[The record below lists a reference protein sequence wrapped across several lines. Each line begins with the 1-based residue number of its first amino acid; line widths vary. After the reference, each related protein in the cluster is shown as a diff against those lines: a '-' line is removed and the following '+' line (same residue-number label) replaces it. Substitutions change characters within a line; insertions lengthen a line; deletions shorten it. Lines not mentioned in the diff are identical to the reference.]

1 MTNRTGRTLCAI
13 ATATLAAGALFSGAV
28 QADGEAGE
36 HVEAMHEHIDTYVSD
51 ARAMTETA
59 SGLADAYAGGEA
71 ADPQALIDKWESVK
85 LHAAIE
91 TTAAT
96 IYASIWQGIYG
107 VKEAIE
113 KERPDEAVR
122 EQVDALDHALWQ
134 GVGAV
139 RLAAMQQKRGGG
151 PGGDDARGHGA
162 SGPVATIGEIEHNLD
177 RVVAEYAE
185 GETKEAKELVHSTY
199 MERFE
204 GIEGLLIEQDAE
216 LVEALEKDFNVT
228 LPRLI
233 DQGAELSE
241 LRGAVDAMKEK
252 LERAEGLAA
261 KAGGDKEE
269 VF

>member
-1 MTNRTGRTLCAI
+1 
-13 ATATLAAGALFSGAV
+13 
-28 QADGEAGE
+28 
-36 HVEAMHEHIDTYVSD
+36 MHEHIDTYVSD

-59 SGLADAYAGGEA
+59 SGLADAYARGEA

-85 LHAAIE
+85 LHAAVE

-96 IYASIWQGIYG
+96 IYSSIWQGIYG

-139 RLAAMQQKRGGG
+139 RLAAMQQKRGGQEEH
-151 PGGDDARGHGA
+151 GHGA

-185 GETKEAKELVHSTY
+185 GETKEARELVHSTY

-216 LVEALEKDFNVT
+216 LVEALEKAFNVT

-261 KAGGDKEE
+261 KAGDDKEK